1 MHFLGRIHPFYAIKS
16 NPKNF
21 ITEIIAE
28 LGGSFDCASF
38 EELNL
43 VRETCGNNFDYAT
56 RITLISEPGRYFS
69 SGGMTLLT
77 GIIARHVH
85 NRDYKSNEKMM
96 KRKCNISSTS
106 NSSKDNADENS
117 KSVKAIIENS
127 DYIYYINIGD
137 VLWFPDVGS
146 VNKKNTSDI
155 FYSKYKIKQKV
166 EHYRIDKLIAI
177 KKALA
182 RFDQQRDRDTE
193 ILRTVTEN

>member
-117 KSVKAIIENS
+117 KSVKAIIENA

-146 VNKKNTSDI
+146 IYYATLKS
-155 FYSKYKIKQKV
+155 
-166 EHYRIDKLIAI
+166 IDKLIAI